1 MTLLVL
7 AVGLWL
13 FGTGEAFLVDSGLGV
28 SPWTVLAQGLDT
40 QVPIGIGWATFLVS
54 VVVLVLWVPL
64 RERPGL
70 GTLANTALVAL
81 ALGVTVPLLPSPD
94 SVALQVVEV
103 LVGISLI
110 GLGSGLYLTTGL
122 GPGPRDGWM
131 TGIHHRTGIPVTPVR
146 LAIEVTVLGLG
157 WLLGGTVGVGT
168 VAFAV
173 LIGPSVGYGLAGIG
187 RLGRATTQV
196 TSDDAPATE
205 A

>member
-54 VVVLVLWVPL
+54 VVVLGQWVPL